1 MSYNPHTWRKNNPEK
16 RLEQKRREK
25 VRTALRKRGILPP
38 PGEEMN
44 QEQQL
49 INDQI
54 SNNDFTYWDSIKSRT
69 TKSGKNDKQIK
80 VVPNDYEYI
89 KKDKSNENLK
99 KKSSEFNLK
108 KSDIITPTHCP
119 YLGIKL
125 SYDKKDEKLDN
136 YRSIDRI
143 DSSKGYVKGN
153 LQVISHLANTIKKS
167 VTIEQLIF
175 LSKNVLKIHISDF
188 RDCP

>member
-69 TKSGKNDKQIK
+69 TKSG
-80 VVPNDYEYI
+80 E
-89 KKDKSNENLK
+89 KDKSNENLK